1 MKKWAEGEFKT
12 DPQLNLIPS
21 LYKKLINEGLDFN
34 ESSVGSPKPQVNND
48 PNIVSSQQEEDDIAK
63 GQQTL
68 LQNSKYS

>member
-34 ESSVGSPKPQVNND
+34 ESSVGLPKPQVNND